1 MKEKGLVVMMV
12 IAISVIA
19 IDFGSSVYNVCAA
32 NITDHIYRF
41 NYSGDG
47 GYVATATRKK
57 EDDSSAYA
65 KNTSDHCVHLIK
77 VAGLH
82 YFAENPSAISFND
95 CTVKGYIRVGIGEAR
110 YLPNYVNERGYEFA
124 YLVIQPESHDAC
136 LIKGYWSPDSI

>member
-47 GYVATATRKK
+47 GDVATATRKK
-57 EDDSSAYA
+57 M
-65 KNTSDHCVHLIK
+65 
-77 VAGLH
+77 
-82 YFAENPSAISFND
+82 
-95 CTVKGYIRVGIGEAR
+95 IRPPMQRIHRIIVCI
-110 YLPNYVNERGYEFA
+110 
-124 YLVIQPESHDAC
+124 
-136 LIKGYWSPDSI
+136 